1 MTPVADR
8 FLRYISIDTTSCE
21 NTGMCPSTAAQY
33 DLANLLAD
41 DMRRLGLQD
50 VEVDAHAYVMGTLPA
65 NTENAPVIGLISHM
79 DTSPA
84 ASGKDIHPQ
93 IIEYQGGDILLNKEL
108 GITMT
113 EAEFP
118 FLADFKGQTLIT
130 TDGTTL
136 LGADDKAGIA
146 EILET
151 CAYLIAH
158 PEIPHG
164 TIRVG
169 FTPDEEIGAGASFFD
184 VKKFG
189 ADFAYTVDGGL
200 LGEIEYENFN
210 GATVTVDINGVSIHT
225 GSGKG
230 KLKNAL
236 LYAHEFQ
243 SMVPAAEIPACTEN
257 YEGFYHLRSVEGG
270 VEHCHMIYNLREHD
284 HEKFWKQKDRMES
297 IASYMNHCYG
307 DGTVELHIH
316 DTMKNMREPLE
327 SHMELIDKAKAA
339 FLSCGITPSTP
350 AIRGGTDGARL
361 TFMGLPCPNLSTGG
375 LNFHGRYEF
384 IPIPAMESMVLV
396 LANLVS
402 SFA

>member
-1 MTPVADR
+1 MTPVVDR

-21 NTGMCPSTAAQY
+21 NTGKCPSTAAQY

-243 SMVPAAEIPACTEN
+243 SMVPATEIPACTEK

-270 VEHCHMIYNLREHD
+270 VEHCRMIYNLREHD
-284 HEKFWKQKDRMES
+284 REKFWKQKDRMES
-297 IASYMNHCYG
+297 ITAYMNHCYG
-307 DGTVELHIH
+307 EGTVELHIR
-316 DTMKNMREPLE
+316 DTVKNMREPLE
-327 SHMELIDKAKAA
+327 NHMELIDKAKEA
-339 FLSCGITPSTP
+339 FLSCGITPTTP

-384 IPIPAMESMVLV
+384 IPVPAMESMVRI

>member
-1 MTPVADR
+1 MTPVVDR

-84 ASGKDIHPQ
+84 AKGNEIRPQ
-93 IIEYQGGDILLNKEL
+93 IIEYKGGDILLNKEL
-108 GITMT
+108 GITMK

-118 FLADFKGQTLIT
+118 FLSDFKDQTLIT

-164 TIRVG
+164 AIRIG
-169 FTPDEEIGAGASFFD
+169 FTPDEEIGAGTSFFD

-189 ADFAYTVDGGL
+189 ADFGYTVDGGL

-243 SMVPAAEIPACTEN
+243 SMLPAAEIPACTER

-270 VEHCHMIYNLREHD
+270 VEHCRLIYNLREHD
-284 HEKFWKQKDRMES
+284 HEKFWKQKDRMET
-297 IASYMNHCYG
+297 ITSYMNHCYG
-307 DGTVELHIH
+307 QGTVELHIR

-327 SHMELIDKAKAA
+327 SHMELIDKAKEA
-339 FLSCGITPSTP
+339 FLSCGITPTTP

-384 IPIPAMESMVLV
+384 IPISAMESMVRV

-402 SFA
+402 SFV